1 MAIDADIQKKS
12 WADDVD
18 ELGGSLVGAGDA
30 IRAKSTD
37 QASKVDEDGVRV
49 VVEYAVDDQG
59 KKIKITRTIRR
70 TLKKAVVEHVV
81 AERKKWAKFGQER
94 GKKPGPDQATT
105 TVGESV
111 SLKISAGNKASEPE
125 LSTEQTTKT
134 ESAKTGLGKVM
145 CRLCTGDHFTAKCPY
160 KDQLAGLDNPD
171 SQDDGATATD
181 RTPASTSGKYVPP
194 SMRPRGPGEPPL
206 RASGAGGPGTSRED
220 LPTLR
225 VTNLSEETR
234 EEDLRELF
242 GGFGRVARVYV
253 GRDKETGIGKG
264 FAFVSFEDRQN
275 AQRAMDK
282 LHGKGYDN
290 LILNVQW
297 SQPRP
302 DGR

>member
-1 MAIDADIQKKS
+1 
-12 WADDVD
+12 
-18 ELGGSLVGAGDA
+18 
-30 IRAKSTD
+30 
-37 QASKVDEDGVRV
+37 
-49 VVEYAVDDQG
+49 
-59 KKIKITRTIRR
+59 
-70 TLKKAVVEHVV
+70 
-81 AERKKWAKFGQER
+81 
-94 GKKPGPDQATT
+94 
-105 TVGESV
+105 
-111 SLKISAGNKASEPE
+111 
-125 LSTEQTTKT
+125 
-134 ESAKTGLGKVM
+134 
-145 CRLCTGDHFTAKCPY
+145 
-160 KDQLAGLDNPD
+160 
-171 SQDDGATATD
+171 
-181 RTPASTSGKYVPP
+181 
-194 SMRPRGPGEPPL
+194 MRPRGPGEPPL

-297 SQPRP
+297 SRESRLCASASTRSRFVQNQGPMVASLQPDRST
-302 DGR
+302 GFSLHCNECTMIFF